1 MTEIFRLRFSKLTA
15 TLWLALAA
23 MTVQAAPQ
31 QDKEDPDRERYISEL
46 RNYKHDFLTRELDL
60 SREQQRDFFPLY
72 DEMEDRVMKINDDI
86 REIERK
92 IENSDN
98 ASEIEIESAAQVIFS
113 QKDEMVIPI
122 LAADRFPVKPRPGR
136 DVNLTA
142 DNRFYP
148 DFFCCLIKI
157 NNTVHYPMIGNGNT
171 VHSQCFCLCYQF
183 FYLTGTIQQTVFC
196 MDM

>member
-72 DEMEDRVMKINDDI
+72 DEMEDRVMKIN
-86 REIERK
+86 EGPASGCTLKLKQAGK
-92 IENSDN
+92 IIKPAIKATKVSKPQMRT
-98 ASEIEIESAAQVIFS
+98 AS
-113 QKDEMVIPI
+113 
-122 LAADRFPVKPRPGR
+122 LAKV
-136 DVNLTA
+136 
-142 DNRFYP
+142 
-148 DFFCCLIKI
+148 CCLDI
-157 NNTVHYPMIGNGNT
+157 
-171 VHSQCFCLCYQF
+171 
-183 FYLTGTIQQTVFC
+183 
-196 MDM
+196 

>member
-86 REIERK
+86 RKIERK

-113 QKDEMVIPI
+113 QKLREGETEMEYYPKFKEI
-122 LAADRFPVKPRPGR
+122 L
-136 DVNLTA
+136 
-142 DNRFYP
+142 DNRQ
-148 DFFCCLIKI
+148 LLRLK
-157 NNTVHYPMIGNGNT
+157 NTERKFTQRLVRPHRRNSRPPRQT
-171 VHSQCFCLCYQF
+171 SSP
-183 FYLTGTIQQTVFC
+183 TG
-196 MDM
+196 DKK